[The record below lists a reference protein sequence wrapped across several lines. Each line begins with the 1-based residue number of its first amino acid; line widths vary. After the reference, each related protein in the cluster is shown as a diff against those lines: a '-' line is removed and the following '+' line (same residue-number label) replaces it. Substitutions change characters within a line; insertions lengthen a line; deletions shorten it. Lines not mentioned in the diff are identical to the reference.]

1 MWGPTHDSMWCHVS
15 LFSLLEG
22 RSSTWATAIQTL
34 SPRTFTSWRCP
45 TLQGNAPL
53 PLSLPTS
60 ESCWGEDCTTTYHP
74 CSSSMTL
81 SPITVLLQH
90 TALFMEVEE
99 ICIHTH
105 THHGNQFSKSV
116 QTFQTVLSPV
126 HQRTEP
132 LWNNKLGHLPFL
144 LLAGFWWWLRG
155 VNLLSAVCVPQIKT
169 SCFILSHE
177 LHGFLL
183 CSWNEVYQAA
193 QFTGWAKLL
202 HHVPIHPSLSHF
214 NLSLQYFLSKAYI
227 HIILEVK

>member
-1 MWGPTHDSMWCHVS
+1 MS
-15 LFSLLEG
+15 LPEKTGSPSLLTCDSLQST
-22 RSSTWATAIQTL
+22 RSLQITLGPAKCGGPLMIQCDVILL
-34 SPRTFTSWRCP
+34 SSLYENVEVLSEQ
-45 TLQGNAPL
+45 LQFRHWVHEPSLPGGAPDAPL

-60 ESCWGEDCTTTYHP
+60 ESCWAGDCTTTYHP
-74 CSSSMTL
+74 CSSSMTQ

-99 ICIHTH
+99 ICTHTH

-132 LWNNKLGHLPFL
+132 LWKNKLGHLPFL

-155 VNLLSAVCVPQIKT
+155 VNLLSDVCVPQIKT

-183 CSWNEVYQAA
+183 RSWNEVYQAA
-193 QFTGWAKLL
+193 QFTGWA
-202 HHVPIHPSLSHF
+202 
-214 NLSLQYFLSKAYI
+214 
-227 HIILEVK
+227 